1 MWHGVLKVS
10 WGNKVPVLLKGTEI
24 WPLRFQTHFKLLA
37 SSPSFTFFIFIHGTK
52 LKRSSDNHS
61 RPNATTHILS
71 EGSYT
76 LQIHILNSIELVDI
90 EGTQGGLIKRE
101 WSLNFSIVFSRLP
114 RKLIENK
121 HQSQV
126 LHNCPNYLHEKQGT
140 YPKIRSMTISFHL
153 KMVEIFDTL
162 TLLGK
167 VCQTL
172 LYPFP
177 IP

>member
-1 MWHGVLKVS
+1 M
-10 WGNKVPVLLKGTEI
+10 KGTEI
-24 WPLRFQTHFKLLA
+24 WPLRFQTHFKLLT

-52 LKRSSDNHS
+52 LKRSS
-61 RPNATTHILS
+61 RPNATT
-71 EGSYT
+71 T
-76 LQIHILNSIELVDI
+76 LQIDTINSVELVEI
-90 EGTQGGLIKRE
+90 ESTQGGLIKPER
-101 WSLNFSIVFSRLP
+101 SLNFSIVFSRLQT
-114 RKLIENK
+114 KLIENR

-126 LHNCPNYLHEKQGT
+126 LHNCPDYLYEKWGT

-172 LYPFP
+172 LHAFP